1 MPDIR
6 YPDGT
11 TRHVYGGPGVNDGE
25 EPDDAAFARE
35 FPIIAGVY
43 RVGPRWVR
51 VIGSRPSSAAWSWSI
66 RTAHRSGS
74 PSGTPSR

>member
-51 VIGSRPSSAAWSWSI
+51 VIARVRRARTNRQRAAP
-66 RTAHRSGS
+66 RGH
-74 PSGTPSR
+74 